1 MHEQCSNRAFSAERG
16 SPKFMTSAHVQ
27 ISNHVHDV
35 TEFSSK
41 TMADD
46 SVPVTFR
53 KYFTTIVTGIQ
64 SSVVQ
69 VATKCYERGLIV
81 KSELIFIN
89 NASEV
94 DTYSKAQT
102 LLMSIEDSIKI
113 NEARFDTFVEILE
126 EEPAY
131 EDLVRIL
138 RDGAGRIVPQ
148 EEGSNVSTLPSRSVS
163 QFSSKARLISAN
175 PDSSFNPR
183 VRRRALSDSG
193 GIQSGVKEWGYV
205 DEGEPVSCQESSSI
219 HLPNSDVYFQ
229 SFQKLGGDVA
239 ALKREENE
247 IEQSG
252 GETISTDVLPVVEKE
267 TSSSFQS
274 EDQSDSLADIAADL
288 TNVSK
293 KLIKKD
299 VEGRLKDARIEDL
312 VAKEKERREQL
323 EEAIR
328 ERNLMEMKLKEK
340 DRETEKIKLE
350 KDLEIKAL
358 KSQFEKKGE
367 EVAKYKRQLAEKERQ
382 NLQMKQEYQDRISK
396 LETQQA
402 ETKKK
407 YERQI
412 RDLENSAK
420 EQQKNKELELAKME
434 KELAKMEKELAL
446 KEAEYQKLLAARYK
460 EAGELQEKIRDLEIK
475 EKTLEVELEREKRKN
490 AEMRVEMNVEA
501 HRQSISSLQQEHQEA
516 IEMIRKECN
525 DKIEVHRSEKDA
537 QIQQLTEELSRL
549 SSQNSQD
556 STTQ

>member
-1 MHEQCSNRAFSAERG
+1 MSE
-16 SPKFMTSAHVQ
+16 
-27 ISNHVHDV
+27 
-35 TEFSSK
+35 

-46 SVPVTFR
+46 SVPITFR
-53 KYFTTIVTGIQ
+53 KHFTTIVTGIQ

-89 NASEV
+89 TASEV
-94 DTYSKAQT
+94 DTYSKAQK

-113 NEARFDTFVEILE
+113 NEARFNTFVEILE

-131 EDLVRIL
+131 KDLVRIL
-138 RDGAGRIVPQ
+138 RDGAGKIIVPQ
-148 EEGSNVSTLPSRSVS
+148 EEGSSVSTLPSRSVS

-175 PDSSFNPR
+175 PDSSSNPR

-193 GIQSGVKEWGYV
+193 SRQNGVKEWGYV
-205 DEGEPVSCQESSSI
+205 DEGEPASCQESSSI

-252 GETISTDVLPVVEKE
+252 EETIPTDVLPVVEKE
-267 TSSSFQS
+267 TASSFQS
-274 EDQSDSLADIAADL
+274 EDQSDSLAGIAADL

-293 KLIKKD
+293 KLMKKD

-312 VAKEKERREQL
+312 ETQLVAKEKERREQL
-323 EEAIR
+323 EDAIH

-350 KDLEIKAL
+350 KDQEIKAL
-358 KSQFEKKGE
+358 KNQFEKKGE
-367 EVAKYKRQLAEKERQ
+367 EVAKYKSQLAEKERQ
-382 NLQMKQEYQDRISK
+382 NLQMKREYQDRISK
-396 LETQQA
+396 LESQQA
-402 ETKKK
+402 ETKRK

-412 RDLENSAK
+412 RDLEISLKDAK

-434 KELAKMEKELAL
+434 KELAL
-446 KEAEYQKLLAARYK
+446 KEADYQKLLAIRYK
-460 EAGELQEKIRDLEIK
+460 EKGELQEKIRDLEMK
-475 EKTLEVELEREKRKN
+475 EKMLEVELEREKRRN
-490 AEMRVEMNVEA
+490 AEMRVEMNVEV

-525 DKIEVHRSEKDA
+525 DKIEVHRSESKEKDA
-537 QIQQLTEELSRL
+537 QIQQLTEELSRM

>member
-1 MHEQCSNRAFSAERG
+1 
-16 SPKFMTSAHVQ
+16 MTSLNLV
-27 ISNHVHDV
+27 
-35 TEFSSK
+35 SK
-41 TMADD
+41 MSETMADD

-53 KYFTTIVTGIQ
+53 KHFTTIVIGIQ

-81 KSELIFIN
+81 KSELQFIN

-94 DTYSKAQT
+94 DTYSKAQK

-113 NEARFDTFVEILE
+113 NEARFDSFVEILE

-148 EEGSNVSTLPSRSVS
+148 EEGSSVSTLPSRSVS
-163 QFSSKARLISAN
+163 QFSSKARPISAN
-175 PDSSFNPR
+175 PDSSSIPR
-183 VRRRALSDSG
+183 ILRRALSDSG
-193 GIQSGVKEWGYV
+193 GIQNGVKEWGYV
-205 DEGEPVSCQESSSI
+205 SEGEPASCHESSSI

-247 IEQSG
+247 IELSR
-252 GETISTDVLPVVEKE
+252 GETIPTDVLPVVEKE

-274 EDQSDSLADIAADL
+274 EDQSDSLAGIAADL

-293 KLIKKD
+293 KLMKKD
-299 VEGRLKDARIEDL
+299 VEGRLKDARIENLETQL

-323 EEAIR
+323 EEAIH
-328 ERNLMEMKLKEK
+328 ERNIMEMKLKEK
-340 DRETEKIKLE
+340 DRETEKIKHE
-350 KDLEIKAL
+350 KDQEIKAL
-358 KSQFEKKGE
+358 KSKFEKKGE
-367 EVAKYKRQLAEKERQ
+367 EVAKYKSQLAEKERQ
-382 NLQMKQEYQDRISK
+382 NLQMKREYQDRISK

-402 ETKKK
+402 ETKRK

-412 RDLENSAK
+412 RDLENSLKDAK

-434 KELAKMEKELAL
+434 KELAL
-446 KEAEYQKLLAARYK
+446 KEADYQKLLATRYK
-460 EAGELQEKIRDLEIK
+460 EAGELWEKIRDLEMK

-490 AEMRVEMNVEA
+490 AEMKVELNVEV
-501 HRQSISSLQQEHQEA
+501 HRQSLSSLQQEHQEA

-525 DKIEVHRSEKDA
+525 DKIEVHRSESEGKDA
-537 QIQQLTEELSRL
+537 QIQQLTEALSRL

>member
-1 MHEQCSNRAFSAERG
+1 MSE
-16 SPKFMTSAHVQ
+16 
-27 ISNHVHDV
+27 
-35 TEFSSK
+35 

-46 SVPVTFR
+46 SVPITFR
-53 KYFTTIVTGIQ
+53 KHFTTIVTGIQ

-69 VATKCYERGLIV
+69 VATKCYARGLIV
-81 KSELIFIN
+81 KGELSFIN
-89 NASEV
+89 TASEV
-94 DTYSKAQT
+94 DTYSKAQK

-138 RDGAGRIVPQ
+138 RDGVGRIVPQ

-163 QFSSKARLISAN
+163 QFPSKARLISAN
-175 PDSSFNPR
+175 PDSSSNPR

-239 ALKREENE
+239 ALKHEENE

-252 GETISTDVLPVVEKE
+252 GETIPTDVLPVVEKE
-267 TSSSFQS
+267 TSSFRS
-274 EDQSDSLADIAADL
+274 EDQSDSLAGIAADL

-293 KLIKKD
+293 KLMKKD
-299 VEGRLKDARIEDL
+299 VEGRQKDARIEDL
-312 VAKEKERREQL
+312 ETQLVAKEKAQREQL
-323 EEAIR
+323 EEAIH

-340 DRETEKIKLE
+340 ERETEKIKIE
-350 KDLEIKAL
+350 KNQEIKAL
-358 KSQFEKKGE
+358 KSQFAKKGE
-367 EVAKYKRQLAEKERQ
+367 EVAKYKSQLAEKERQ
-382 NLQMKQEYQDRISK
+382 NLQMKREYQDRISK
-396 LETQQA
+396 LESQQA
-402 ETKKK
+402 ETKRE
-407 YERQI
+407 YEQQI
-412 RDLENSAK
+412 RDLEISLKDAK

-434 KELAKMEKELAL
+434 KELAL
-446 KEAEYQKLLAARYK
+446 KEADYQKLLAIRYK
-460 EAGELQEKIRDLEIK
+460 EKGELQDKIRDLEMK

-490 AEMRVEMNVEA
+490 AEMRVEMNVEV

-525 DKIEVHRSEKDA
+525 DKIEVHRSESKEKDA